1 METAKRKA
9 FRSDSVQTNSLI
21 KSAKTS
27 ARNAIRASK
36 ALGLTVTYIE
46 QGAIVN
52 ELPDGTKE
60 IIKKIETTRIS
71 LVKLKKGMIFYAKK

>member
-9 FRSDSVQTNSLI
+9 FRSDSVQTNSLL

-27 ARNAIRASK
+27 ARNAVRASK

-46 QGAIVN
+46 RGTIIN
-52 ELPDGTKE
+52 ELPDGTKV
-60 IIKKIETTRIS
+60 IVKKMETNRTS
-71 LVKLKKGMIFYAKK
+71 LVKLKKGMIFYAK